1 MVVSESVDPSA
12 KVLASDGESDS
23 SSGKHPA
30 EALIIEKAKERDA
43 AEAQRAASSMAAAV
57 AMSQILEH
65 VDLVNG
71 DPSCP
76 PGLQESAIQEEE
88 LIAATGPLGFTAGK
102 APIKQ
107 TKQKKRRKLRKAK
120 TRTSEEPDS
129 TVLAR
134 DAGGKGVA
142 EVVRLDVDDID
153 EVSLL
158 KSDSEEE
165 RGITLGNAPG
175 APAASS
181 RPKMVNP
188 VGVTVVPDGEEPAA
202 RAPEMQRLLR
212 QPRYFDEDFEAAAM
226 RCFKC
231 GGQGHM
237 ARDCPNEERQRPC
250 FLCGQFG
257 HSRFQCTNMICY
269 KCNKPGHLAR
279 DCPNGYA
286 AAEAAPACLRCGQ
299 EDCPAAGAP
308 DYIRAEGGCTR
319 EYLEED
325 LRQARCQVCGRR
337 GHLCCQVAEG
347 LPAQRPSCYNCGEGG
362 HVAEDCWREKP
373 QAVQNERRAY
383 AGRRMTAV
391 PRGAAGM
398 DHTYYTAS
406 SRSTRNAYGGEESYI
421 GSPHRGQRVGNT
433 YGGFA
438 GNGHQQRSSP
448 GYGGGGGGRT
458 AERVAKFARSTWMD
472 DSSQQSWQQE
482 SKQQGRQHAVYSDSR
497 DRWHDRD
504 RDNADWRKYG
514 ATRKSQ

>member
-1 MVVSESVDPSA
+1 MIVSESVDHSA
-12 KVLASDGESDS
+12 TSDEESDS

-30 EALIIEKAKERDA
+30 EALIIAKAKERDVEK
-43 AEAQRAASSMAAAV
+43 AEREASSMAAAV

-65 VDLVNG
+65 EDLVNG

-76 PGLQESAIQEEE
+76 PGLEESAVQEEQ
-88 LIAATGPLGFTAGK
+88 LTAATGPGGFTVGK
-102 APIKQ
+102 APVKQ
-107 TKQKKRRKLRKAK
+107 TKQKNRRKLRKAK
-120 TRTSEEPDS
+120 NKTSEEPDS

-134 DAGGKGVA
+134 DAGSKGAA
-142 EVVRLDVDDID
+142 EVIRLDVDDID

-181 RPKMVNP
+181 RPKIVNP
-188 VGVTVVPDGEEPAA
+188 VGVTVVPDGEEITA

-257 HSRFQCTNMICY
+257 HSRTYCTNMICF

-279 DCPNGYA
+279 DCHNGYA
-286 AAEAAPACLRCGQ
+286 AADAAPLCSRCGQ

-308 DYIRAEGGCTR
+308 DYIRAEGGCTG

-373 QAVQNERRAY
+373 QAVQNERRGN

-406 SRSTRNAYGGEESYI
+406 RSTWDGYGGEDSYI
-421 GSPHRGQRVGNT
+421 GSPHKGQRVGNT

-438 GNGHQQRSSP
+438 GNGYQQRSST
-448 GYGGGGGGRT
+448 GYGGSGSST

-472 DSSQQSWQQE
+472 DSS
-482 SKQQGRQHAVYSDSR
+482 KQQGRQHAVYIDSR
-497 DRWHDRD
+497 DRWHDKD

-514 ATRKSQ
+514 ATRKSR